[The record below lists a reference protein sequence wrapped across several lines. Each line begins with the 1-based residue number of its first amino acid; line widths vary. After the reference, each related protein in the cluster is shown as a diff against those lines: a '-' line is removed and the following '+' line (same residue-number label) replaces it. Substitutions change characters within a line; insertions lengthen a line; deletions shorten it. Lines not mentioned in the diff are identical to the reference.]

1 MLFEETELSNDDDDD
16 DDDDNHTQFC
26 NNTAKNSEQY
36 SQNKL
41 GSLATNEIEIVCNRL
56 ALYRLEFL
64 PMLCSFR
71 MLCFI
76 IPERPHKKRE

>member
-1 MLFEETELSNDDDDD
+1 MLFEETELSND

-41 GSLATNEIEIVCNRL
+41 GSLATHV
-56 ALYRLEFL
+56 
-64 PMLCSFR
+64 
-71 MLCFI
+71 
-76 IPERPHKKRE
+76 

>member
-1 MLFEETELSNDDDDD
+1 MLFEETELSNDDDDDDD

-41 GSLATNEIEIVCNRL
+41 GSLATHVVCNNCL
-56 ALYRLEFL
+56 QPVGPLPVGILNHVMFL
-64 PMLCSFR
+64 
-71 MLCFI
+71 
-76 IPERPHKKRE
+76 

>member
-16 DDDDNHTQFC
+16 DDDDYHTQFC

-41 GSLATNEIEIVCNRL
+41 GSLATHEIEIVCNRL
-56 ALYRLEFL
+56 ALYRMEFL
-64 PMLCSFR
+64 TMLCSFR

>member
-41 GSLATNEIEIVCNRL
+41 GSLATHVEIVCNRL

-64 PMLCSFR
+64 TMLCSFR
-71 MLCFI
+71 MLYFI

>member
-1 MLFEETELSNDDDDD
+1 MLFKETELSNDDDD

-41 GSLATNEIEIVCNRL
+41 GSLATH
-56 ALYRLEFL
+56 A
-64 PMLCSFR
+64 
-71 MLCFI
+71 
-76 IPERPHKKRE
+76 

>member
-1 MLFEETELSNDDDDD
+1 MLFEETELSND

-41 GSLATNEIEIVCNRL
+41 GSLATHVEIVFNRL

-64 PMLCSFR
+64 TMLCSFR

>member
-1 MLFEETELSNDDDDD
+1 MLFEETEHSNDDDDDD

-41 GSLATNEIEIVCNRL
+41 GSLATHV
-56 ALYRLEFL
+56 
-64 PMLCSFR
+64 
-71 MLCFI
+71 
-76 IPERPHKKRE
+76 